1 MLLSRS
7 DVSWSGADGEIRT
20 TTPSILP
27 QTVLDALLAL
37 SMCELHKA
45 FPFLRVCQV
54 VIASSV
60 DVTP

>member
-20 TTPSILP
+20 TTPSILL
-27 QTVLDALLAL
+27 QTVLDALLR
-37 SMCELHKA
+37 MCELHKA

-60 DVTP
+60 DATP

>member
-7 DVSWSGADGEIRT
+7 DVSGSGDDGEIRT
-20 TTPSILP
+20 TTPSILL

-37 SMCELHKA
+37 RMCELHKA
-45 FPFLRVCQV
+45 FPFLRVCQA
-54 VIASSV
+54 VIVSSV